1 MSAPGGKYFTVVIN
15 RLRLFSGF
23 VLLSL
28 LLAAILFAWGISS
41 WKLFS
46 HTTGDAVLEV
56 AFNASLFLGFSFTF
70 LFCFLFSYA
79 SDNYDPRRRPWWMQ

>member
-1 MSAPGGKYFTVVIN
+1 MSAPGKKYFIVVIS
-15 RLRLFSGF
+15 RSARLFSRFG
-23 VLLSL
+23 LLSL
-28 LLAAILFAWGISS
+28 LLAAILFASGISS

-46 HTTGDAVLEV
+46 HTTGDTVLEV
-56 AFNASLFLGFSFTF
+56 ALSSSFFLGFTL